1 MQHSRPKVFFIG
13 FNKTATISFHKF
25 FEQQGYRS
33 FHHIKKKKYL
43 GKCIL
48 DNLQERRE
56 LLYGINNNDIYSDFC
71 YSTENILYEATEN
84 FKLLDQQYPN
94 SYFILQTRDKD
105 DWIRSR
111 FMHKSKNKEDFYV
124 RAKKTLNLDE
134 KKLKEYWL
142 LRRKTLHKE
151 IRDYFTDHPNFI
163 NFDIDND
170 PIDKIVEFLRTD
182 YNIDSKFWKKYNATN
197 S

>member
-94 SYFILQTRDKD
+94 SYFILQTRNEN
-105 DWIRSR
+105 DWVKSR
-111 FMHKSKNKEDFYV
+111 FNHKSKNAEDFYV
-124 RAKKTLNLDE
+124 RAKKALNLNNDDLKQYWLE
-134 KKLKEYWL
+134 DRKKL
-142 LRRKTLHKE
+142 HGE
-151 IRDYFTDHPNFI
+151 IRDYFKNKNNFI
-163 NFDIDND
+163 EYNIDND
-170 PIDKIVEFLRTD
+170 SINKIIKFLRKD
-182 YNIDSKFWKKYNATN
+182 YNLDSKFWKKYNETK
-197 S
+197 